1 MAFVESTYAEGTPRV
16 DPQTGAVVGGR
27 NTSKP
32 QRSAERFIPDLQSIF
47 QGGLG
52 VFVSFHKLPLDPHN
66 VDEIRDGLMADQVR
80 TPHGSPHL
88 LPT

>member
-47 QGGLG
+47 QGDCP
-52 VFVSFHKLPLDPHN
+52 SDH
-66 VDEIRDGLMADQVR
+66 
-80 TPHGSPHL
+80 SPDHRR
-88 LPT
+88 PGHEYYP